1 MKKYLV
7 IAGILAGLGVILG
20 AMGAHGLRNDLDP
33 VQLNSYLTG
42 VRYQFYHAFAILI
55 TCLLYMHFKQKQFL
69 LANLLFF
76 IGILLFSGS
85 IYILSTKGVTGI
97 ELPRAFGFVTPVG
110 GLVFV
115 AAWLVFVWGCLK
127 IKNA

>member
-7 IAGILAGLGVILG
+7 IAGVLAGLGVILG

-33 VQLNSYLTG
+33 IQINSYLTG
-42 VRYQFYHAFAILI
+42 VRYQFYHVFAILI
-55 TCLLYMHFKQKQFL
+55 SCLLYMHFRQKQFL
-69 LANLLFF
+69 LANFLFV

-85 IYILSTKGVTGI
+85 IYILSTKGVTGLN
-97 ELPRAFGFVTPVG
+97 LPSAFGFVTPVG

-115 AAWLVFVWGCLK
+115 AAWLVFVLGCIR
-127 IKNA
+127 IKTV